1 MPTYGPDSSGE
12 FLKSSPIDY
21 LDALPGT
28 GSYVGHLV
36 NLTTGSVGL
45 YSWDGA
51 SWVGPFGTG
60 GGGGGGAPTTAD
72 YLVRTADAGLSAE
85 RVVTDTS
92 EVTWDWAT
100 GGQAKANVGAI
111 AQSKVTNLV
120 SDLAGK
126 VPTTRTISTT
136 APLTG
141 GGDLTANRTLAVSD
155 ATTTTK
161 GVVEL
166 ATSGENAANVVVQ
179 GNDSRLSDA
188 RTPTAHATSHQPG
201 GSDPMAVD
209 AAAATGSL
217 RTIGTGATQACAGND
232 SRLSDS
238 RAPNGAA
245 SGDLTGTYPGPTVAA
260 DAITDSKLRN
270 SAALSVIG
278 RSANS
283 SGDPADI
290 ATTASSNHVLRETS
304 VLGVRTLAF
313 DQVGEACIATD
324 AVTTTKIANLNV
336 TLGKIARMSG
346 GGPGVMTADL
356 LGDAEWKGPANFP
369 AIPWFKDA
377 ATEVAFPRWSGT
389 TFPTSVAD
397 GQHFYH
403 TTHNV
408 AYSYNSAVS
417 GWLSIGVYEF
427 PFGNSADI
435 TNAAGV
441 QFAEFGEVA
450 ANATFSATLG
460 HLYGFATKVIGISL
474 NMATSGTCTI
484 QVTDDGTEIG
494 SSAELTLTA
503 VQSGAVETLLSTTIA
518 ANSILGVAVT
528 SGTAEGPF
536 RGMVRLRRFET

>member
-1 MPTYGPDSSGE
+1 MPTFGPDSSGE

-21 LDALPGT
+21 LDALPVT
-28 GSYVGHLV
+28 GSYIGHLV

-141 GGDLTANRTLAVSD
+141 GGDLSANRTLAVSD

-179 GNDSRLSDA
+179 GNDSRLSD
-188 RTPTAHATSHQPG
+188 
-201 GSDPMAVD
+201 
-209 AAAATGSL
+209 
-217 RTIGTGATQACAGND
+217 
-232 SRLSDS
+232 S

-260 DAITDSKLRN
+260 DAITDTKLRD
-270 SAALSVIG
+270 SSALSVIG
-278 RSANS
+278 RSDNS
-283 SGDPADI
+283 VGDPADI
-290 ATTASSNHVLRETS
+290 ATTSGSNNVLRET
-304 VLGVRTLAF
+304 GGALAW
-313 DQVGEACIATD
+313 GKIGSATIAAG
-324 AVTTTKIANLNV
+324 AVDTAALANLNV
-336 TLGKIARMSG
+336 TLGKIARKPG
-346 GGPGVMTADL
+346 GGPGLMTADL
-356 LGDAEWKGPANFP
+356 TGDAEWKGPANFP
-369 AIPWFKDA
+369 AIPWFRDGS
-377 ATEVAFPRWSGT
+377 TEVAFPRWSGT

-484 QVTDDGTEIG
+484 QVTDDGAEIG